1 MYFKKNQLLLNSA
14 FLARI
19 EGLACTAIAWLLIGI
34 LLSCQAGSHREDST
48 DLQQLPKTVD
58 FNYHIKPILSD
69 RCFACHGPDEKARK
83 ADFRLD
89 VQEVAFAMLDSAT
102 KKYAIVPG
110 SVSKSHLIQRISS
123 TDPDYMMP
131 PPESNLNLSS
141 YEIALLKRWIK
152 QGAECKSHWSF
163 IPPEKPALPKV
174 KNENWA
180 NNEIDY
186 FVLNKL
192 EGTGLTTAA
201 PETKEKLLR
210 RLSFDLTGLPPTPS
224 ELADF
229 INDDAPEAYE
239 QQIDR
244 LLGAPAYG
252 ERMAGIWLEAA
263 RYADSHG
270 YQDDRPRSIWPWRDW
285 VIKAFNQNLSYKD
298 FIIWQLAGDLLPNA
312 SYEQKLATAF
322 NRNHAI
328 TQEGGV
334 INEEYIT
341 EYVVDRTNTVA
352 TAFMGLTMQCA
363 RCHDH
368 KFDPISQKEF
378 YQVYAFF
385 NGINEKGQINYF
397 DQAPVPNIKMEDK
410 ELEVTIEFIDSLRT
424 AKESELQKW
433 QYQSADGFE
442 KWLKEDLPLTDI
454 DAQLSIGLLANFK
467 FDEYHNLTTP
477 NQVPGG
483 YQGRANVKIISELIE
498 PEMIKGRE
506 GRAMK
511 FDGKNYLSLGDV
523 GDFEESDRFSVGG
536 WVKPMK
542 YPEKM
547 TGLFV
552 RRNGEQRRGG
562 YELVMDPEGRLA
574 GSLIHNH
581 SEERMDVKTK
591 KRLPLNRW
599 SHVFMTYNGSGK
611 ARGIRLFIDGQEQ
624 QLVTILDKLDHKS
637 ILNGNDFLVG
647 NWTPRRAVSGDYYGF
662 ERGSIDEV
670 RIYNRE
676 LSSLE
681 VRALAAPSNMN
692 LTGANFTVKEL
703 KQYYLYQVDGR
714 RHDLAHE
721 LDSLR
726 SIYLEVPYIMVM
738 EEMDTPRATYV
749 LDRGVYDAPT
759 EEVSAGTPKSIMP
772 FPEDYPD
779 NRLGLAKWLTHPDHP
794 LTSRVAVNRFW
805 QMLFGRGL
813 VNTPEDFGNQGD
825 LPSHPELLDWLAVS
839 FMENDWDVKAII
851 KQMALSAT
859 YQQSAHITEQKQHI
873 DPENIF
879 LSRGPYQRL
888 NAEMLRDQALLAS
901 GLLIDKIGG
910 KWVKPYQPPGIW
922 KELANQIGENKYR
935 PSKGEDLYRR
945 SLYSYWKRTI
955 PPPVML
961 TFDASER
968 AVCVLKRQSTSTP
981 LQALVLL
988 NDPQFIEASRVL
1000 AQSVMQDQ
1008 PDDEMDWIPQVFQRL
1023 TSRYPTQLEL
1033 ENLATLF
1040 EEERRGYQKNPEA
1053 ALKLLSV
1060 GDAPINSH
1068 LSVPELAA
1076 LTVVTNIILNLDEAK
1091 MKS

>member
-1 MYFKKNQLLLNSA
+1 MYYKKIQLLLNAA
-14 FLARI
+14 F
-19 EGLACTAIAWLLIGI
+19 CTSKVWVCIGV
-34 LLSCQAGSHREDST
+34 LLSCQACSLRKDSDT

-89 VQEVAFAMLDSAT
+89 IQEVAFALLDTAAN
-102 KKYAIVPG
+102 KFAIVPG
-110 SVSKSHLIQRISS
+110 SLKKSHLIQRISS
-123 TDPDYMMP
+123 TDPDFMMP
-131 PPESNLNLSS
+131 PPESNLKLSS

-152 QGAECKSHWSF
+152 QGAQWKSHWSF

-174 KNENWA
+174 KNEDWA

-192 EGTGLTTAA
+192 EGSALKTAA

-210 RLSFDLTGLPPTPS
+210 RLSFDLTGLPPTPL

-229 INDDAPEAYE
+229 VNNDSPEAYE
-239 QQIDR
+239 EQIDG
-244 LLGAPAYG
+244 LLASPAYG

-378 YQVYAFF
+378 YQVFAFF
-385 NGINEKGQINYF
+385 NGIDEKGQINYF
-397 DQAPVPNIKMEDK
+397 DQAPVPNIKVEDAK
-410 ELEVTIEFIDSLRT
+410 LEATIEFLDSLRT
-424 AKESELQKW
+424 AKESEFEKS
-433 QYQSADGFE
+433 QYQSRAGFR
-442 KWLKEDLPLTDI
+442 KWLEEGFTSTDVNT
-454 DAQLSIGLLANFK
+454 QLSLGLLAHFK
-467 FDEYHNLTTP
+467 LDEFESLATP
-477 NQVPGG
+477 NEVPDG
-483 YQGRANVKIISELIE
+483 YQGRANVKIISELME

-523 GDFEESDRFSVGG
+523 GDFEESDRFSIGG
-536 WVKPMK
+536 WVKPVK
-542 YPEKM
+542 YPEKQA
-547 TGLFV
+547 GLLV
-552 RRNGEQRRGG
+552 RRNGEQRRAG
-562 YELVMDPEGRLA
+562 YEMVLDQQGRLVGA
-574 GSLIHNH
+574 LVHDHAKEKLAVS
-581 SEERMDVKTK
+581 TK
-591 KRLPLNRW
+591 RALPLNRW

-611 ARGIRLFIDGQEQ
+611 AEGVRLFVNGQEQ
-624 QLVTILDKLDHKS
+624 PLVIKFDQLNRKS

-647 NWTPRRAVSGDYYGF
+647 NWTPRRANSDTYQGF
-662 ERGSIDEV
+662 QEGAIDEV
-670 RIYNRE
+670 RIYHRE
-676 LSSLE
+676 LSNLE
-681 VRALAAPSNMN
+681 VKALAAPLNME
-692 LTGANFTVKEL
+692 LTRSNFTNKEL
-703 KQYYLYQVDGR
+703 QQYYLYHVDRR
-714 RHDLAHE
+714 RHDLAAE
-721 LDSLR
+721 LDSIR
-726 SIYLEVPYIMVM
+726 SIYLELPYIMVM
-738 EEMDTPRATYV
+738 EEMDTPRTTFV

-759 EEVSAGTPKSIMP
+759 EEVTPGTPISIMP
-772 FPEDYPD
+772 FPTEYPN
-779 NRLGLAKWLTHPDHP
+779 NRLGFAKWLTHPDHP
-794 LTSRVAVNRFW
+794 LTARVAVNRFW

-825 LPSHPELLDWLAVS
+825 LPSHPELLDWLAVT
-839 FMENDWDVKAII
+839 FVENDWDVKAII

-859 YQQSAHITEQKQHI
+859 YQQSAQLTEEKQRI
-873 DPENIF
+873 DPQNVL

-935 PSKGEDLYRR
+935 PGKGEDLYRR

-1000 AQSVMQDQ
+1000 AQSVIQDQ
-1008 PDDEMDWIPQVFQRL
+1008 PDGEMDWIPQVFQRL
-1023 TSRYPTQLEL
+1023 TSRYPNQQEMEKLVL
-1033 ENLATLF
+1033 LF
-1040 EEERRGYQKNPEA
+1040 EEERRDYRKNPEA
-1053 ALKLLSV
+1053 ALELLSV
-1060 GDAPINSH
+1060 GDAPINSD